1 VIALAEPGSEYLLRD
16 PEAFDSG
23 KEARSFLFTDRYLQ
37 AMLTDANQDN
47 TLAQAAKAAA
57 AEAAARVPRRSSAR
71 RVRIDQPGSTFPPP
85 RYETDQ
91 NFRNGKSGRG
101 RRGDRGR
108 GQRANSWLQGGR
120 RYVSNGPRHS
130 TPCEIA
136 PEPHLTPHSIVVPCA
151 HQAVASRL
159 KNFATR
165 WPSVTSDQWVL
176 DVVREGLAND
186 FISKPVQKVTPPQ
199 ITMSAEMSAVCDA
212 EVRELLSKRAISEVT
227 DGSSGFVC
235 SFFCIKKKQAGQF
248 RPIVNLKPLN
258 KFIRYQHFKMENLE
272 SVRFLFRKGDWLAK
286 VDLKDAYF
294 TVPVRK
300 SQHKYLR
307 FRWKERVFE
316 FNCMAFGLA
325 PTPRIF
331 TKILKVVMAF

>member
-1 VIALAEPGSEYLLRD
+1 
-16 PEAFDSG
+16 
-23 KEARSFLFTDRYLQ
+23 
-37 AMLTDANQDN
+37 M
-47 TLAQAAKAAA
+47 
-57 AEAAARVPRRSSAR
+57 
-71 RVRIDQPGSTFPPP
+71 
-85 RYETDQ
+85 
-91 NFRNGKSGRG
+91 
-101 RRGDRGR
+101 
-108 GQRANSWLQGGR
+108 QGGR

-176 DVVREGLAND
+176 DVVREGLAID

-199 ITMSAEMSAVCDA
+199 ITMSAEISAVCDA
-212 EVRELLSKRAISEVT
+212 EVRELLSKRVISEVT

-272 SVRFLFRKGDWLAK
+272 SVRFLVRKGDWLAK

-294 TVPVRK
+294 TVAVK
-300 SQHKYLR
+300 ESHHKYVL
-307 FRWKERVFE
+307 FRWKNRVFE
-316 FNCMAFGLA
+316 FNCMAFGLSPA
-325 PTPRIF
+325 PRIF
-331 TKILKVVMAF
+331 TKILKVVMAFLRQRHSACHLFG